1 MLKDSAT
8 PWDGLPALSACCC
21 CSLSAFDEDT
31 KACAPAG
38 SLYEAL
44 ADCVRSRESRVRR
57 GGPLLLLERAR
68 QAAGARPRAGRPWQL
83 QTARQP
89 SRCPRPMPICAD
101 TTSSPPFPVTCA
113 QAANKTRDE
122 PLSFPSAVGAQ
133 ERGSGP
139 HREAV

>member
-68 QAAGARPRAGRPWQL
+68 
-83 QTARQP
+83 
-89 SRCPRPMPICAD
+89 
-101 TTSSPPFPVTCA
+101 TSSRRKAACR
-113 QAANKTRDE
+113 QALAATDSE
-122 PLSFPSAVGAQ
+122 AALPLPAAYAHLCRHHVISSLPGDLCT
-133 ERGSGP
+133 GS
-139 HREAV
+139 